1 MDKKEFSVLIKSYF
15 SKLMEKLGGKESD
28 KGKVFLSHQKALAEW
43 VKTELLPNF
52 GDFNLYVA
60 SLH

>member
-1 MDKKEFSVLIKSYF
+1 
-15 SKLMEKLGGKESD
+15 MEKLGGKESD